1 MIKLVA
7 IDLDDTLLNDKKE
20 ITAENR
26 QALQY
31 AHEKNVKVVICTGRP
46 YLAMNAIVKELG
58 FTHED
63 DYIITFNGAQ
73 VRRAGTGEVVTENV
87 LSKADVLAW
96 HEQLTA
102 LSLPLD
108 AIGQRYLYL
117 PTTYPAGFP
126 SLYAERLS
134 NLETQVVEF
143 HEFPTDQVINKM
155 VVCTEAEHLDM
166 QLAKIDPEFRAQY
179 STFKSRT
186 FLLEI
191 VAKGVSKGNTLRE
204 LGEVLN
210 ILPEEMMTIG
220 DQENDVS
227 MIELAGVGV
236 AMDNAVPAAKQV
248 ADYITADNNSN
259 GVAQAIYHF
268 IK

>member
-7 IDLDDTLLNDKKE
+7 IDLDDTLLNDDKE

-31 AHEKNVKVVICTGRP
+31 AHERNVKVVICTGRP
-46 YLAMNAIVKELG
+46 YLAMKAIVEELG
-58 FTHED
+58 FTHAD

-87 LSKADVLAW
+87 LSKADMLAW
-96 HEQLTA
+96 YEELNA

-108 AIGQRYLYL
+108 VIGQRYLYL
-117 PTTYPAGFP
+117 PTKYPEGYP
-126 SLYAERLS
+126 SFYAERLS
-134 NLETQVVEF
+134 SLETQVVDF
-143 HEFPTDQVINKM
+143 HAFSPDQVINKM
-155 VVCTEAEHLDM
+155 VVCTEPEHLDA
-166 QLAKIDPEFRAQY
+166 QLAKIDPKFKAQY
-179 STFKSRT
+179 SIFKSRA

-191 VAKGVSKGNTLRE
+191 VAKGVSKGNTLRQ

-210 ILPEEMMTIG
+210 IAPEEMMTIG

-227 MIELAGVGV
+227 MIDLAGVGI
-236 AMDNAVPAAKQV
+236 AMGNAVPAAKQV
-248 ADYITADNNSN
+248 SDYVTADNNSN